1 MGWRRL
7 QGVDPTVAQPSA
19 VGCVGFVGFVG
30 FLGFQGFQ
38 GFHLWFISLHL
49 IHCES
54 GSRLKVPTD
63 FLTERGDQM
72 LWRVTWPY
80 LSSHRKRLTGV
91 ITLQVI
97 ATIAALFLPDLNAAI
112 IDEGVVAGDINRV
125 WTLGLVM
132 LTVSAV
138 QGISSGFAV
147 YIAARLAMG
156 LGAWLRAEVFTSVQG
171 FSSREVHD
179 IGAPS
184 LITRSTNDIQQIQ
197 MVTLMI
203 FNFMIGAPIMGVGG
217 IVMTMQMNVKLSGLL
232 IIIVP
237 LIGVV
242 VGFAFRILS
251 PLFTSQQ
258 TRIDNMNTVLRE
270 ELSGIRVIRAFVR
283 QDEFGRRYT
292 EANDSLKNVALKIG
306 AVFAVIFP
314 LLQLVFS
321 FGTVAVV
328 WFGGQLVDSGSMEI
342 GALLAFISYF
352 AMIFGATMTASML
365 FFMLPRAAVTSRRVY
380 EVLSLKPSVVA
391 PDQPL
396 PLPKDPLSFSF
407 EDVTVQ
413 YPGAEEPVLQGIDA
427 TLTPGT
433 VCAIIGS
440 TGSGKSTFANLLPRL
455 MDPSG
460 GRVEVS
466 GVDLRRVDPTALRE
480 RIGFVPQT
488 AYLFS
493 GTVASAVSGV
503 EDPSEEER
511 AKILRALK
519 GAQALDFVS
528 ALDEGMDTEVEAGG
542 KNFSGGQR
550 QRLAMARALYRAAD
564 LYVFDDSFSALDY
577 ETDAKIRN
585 NLRKYVGGAAVLIVA
600 QRVATIRH
608 ADQILVL
615 DGGRIVGRGT
625 HEKLLETNTTYKEIV
640 ESQMA
645 LEEGQ

>member
-1 MGWRRL
+1 
-7 QGVDPTVAQPSA
+7 
-19 VGCVGFVGFVG
+19 
-30 FLGFQGFQ
+30 
-38 GFHLWFISLHL
+38 
-49 IHCES
+49 
-54 GSRLKVPTD
+54 
-63 FLTERGDQM
+63 M

-80 LSSHRKRLTGV
+80 LRSHWKRLTGV
-91 ITLQVI
+91 ISLQVI
-97 ATIAALFLPDLNAAI
+97 ATIAALLLPDLNASI
-112 IDEGVVAGDINRV
+112 IDEGVVAGDVSRV
-125 WTLGLVM
+125 WALGLVM
-132 LTVSAV
+132 LAVSAV
-138 QGISSGFAV
+138 QAISSGFAV

-156 LGAWLRAEVFTSVQG
+156 LGAWLRAEVFTSIQG

-184 LITRSTNDIQQIQ
+184 LVTRSTNDIQQVQ

-203 FNFMIGAPIMGVGG
+203 FNMMIAAPIMGVGG

-232 IIIVP
+232 FIVVP
-237 LIGVV
+237 LIGIV
-242 VGFAFRILS
+242 VGFAFVILS

-328 WFGGQLVDSGSMEI
+328 WFGGHLVDSGSMEI

-365 FFMLPRAAVTSRRVY
+365 FFMLPRAAVTSRRIH
-380 EVLSLKPSVVA
+380 EVLALKPTVTS

-396 PLPKDPLSFSF
+396 PLPDGTLTFSF

-413 YPGAEEPVLQGIDA
+413 YPGAEEPVLHGIDA
-427 TLTPGT
+427 TLSPGT
-433 VCAIIGS
+433 VSAIIGS

-460 GRVEVS
+460 GAVRV
-466 GVDLRRVDPTALRE
+466 GGFDLKDVDPTALRE

-503 EDPSEEER
+503 DELSEEVR
-511 AKILRALK
+511 DNVTRALK
-519 GAQALDFVS
+519 GAQALDFVA
-528 ALDEGMDTEVEAGG
+528 ALEDGMDTQVEAGG
-542 KNFSGGQR
+542 RNFSGGQR
-550 QRLAMARALYRAAD
+550 QRLAMARALYRDAD

-585 NLRKYVGGAAVLIVA
+585 NLRKYVGAAAVLIVA

-608 ADQILVL
+608 AEQIFVL
-615 DGGRIVGRGT
+615 DGGRVVGRGT
-625 HEKLLETNTTYKEIV
+625 HEELLETNITYQEIV

>member
-1 MGWRRL
+1 
-7 QGVDPTVAQPSA
+7 
-19 VGCVGFVGFVG
+19 
-30 FLGFQGFQ
+30 
-38 GFHLWFISLHL
+38 
-49 IHCES
+49 
-54 GSRLKVPTD
+54 
-63 FLTERGDQM
+63 M

-80 LSSHRKRLTGV
+80 LRSHWKRLTGV

-97 ATIAALFLPDLNAAI
+97 ATIAALFLPDLNASI
-112 IDEGVVAGDINRV
+112 IDQGVVTGDLNRV
-125 WTLGLVM
+125 WILGLVM
-132 LTVSAV
+132 LAVSAV
-138 QGISSGFAV
+138 QGVSSGFAV

-184 LITRSTNDIQQIQ
+184 LITRSTNDIQQVQ

-203 FNFMIGAPIMGVGG
+203 FNLMIAAPIMGVGG
-217 IVMTMQMNVKLSGLL
+217 IVMTMRMNVQLSGLL
-232 IIIVP
+232 VILVP
-237 LIGVV
+237 LIAVV
-242 VGFAFRILS
+242 VGFAFTILS

-328 WFGGQLVDSGSMEI
+328 WFGGRLVDSGSMEI

-365 FFMLPRAAVTSRRVY
+365 FFMLPRAAVTSRRIN
-380 EVLSLKPSVVA
+380 EVLTLKPSVVA
-391 PDQPL
+391 PYQPL
-396 PLPKDPLSFSF
+396 PLPSGALSFSF
-407 EDVTVQ
+407 EDVSVQ
-413 YPGAEEPVLQGIDA
+413 YPGAEEPVLHGIDA
-427 TLTPGT
+427 TLSPGT
-433 VCAIIGS
+433 VSAIIGS

-460 GRVEVS
+460 GQVS
-466 GVDLRRVDPTALRE
+466 VNGVDLRSVDPTALRE
-480 RIGFVPQT
+480 HIGFVPQT

-493 GTVASAVSGV
+493 GTVASAVSGID
-503 EDPSEEER
+503 DPSEEER
-511 AKILRALK
+511 AKILRALE

-528 ALDEGMDTEVEAGG
+528 ALEEGTDTQVEAGG

-550 QRLAMARALYRAAD
+550 QRLAMARALYREAD

-585 NLRKYVGGAAVLIVA
+585 NLRNFVGTAAVLIVA

-608 ADQILVL
+608 ANQILVL
-615 DGGRIVGRGT
+615 DGGAIVGRGT
-625 HEKLLETNTTYKEIV
+625 HEELLETSATYREIV